1 MLQGPVGVSLI
12 GFYAE
17 GQLGRGKTD
26 LEVRNTDWLRDV
38 ASVIQLE
45 FSFFFL
51 ADESLLSLSVALSQ
65 RLVKNSTCCRSL
77 FF

>member
-45 FSFFFL
+45 FSFFFFFWQM
-51 ADESLLSLSVALSQ
+51 SHCSLSLSLCL
-65 RLVKNSTCCRSL
+65 RGL
-77 FF
+77 